1 MPDKPA
7 FQARILVVDD
17 EVHILEVVK
26 ARLEH
31 KGYNV
36 TTASSGEK
44 ALEALKRERPHIIL
58 LDIMM
63 PGLSGIEFLKLA
75 KEIQPDVG
83 IIMVS
88 ALEDDEIAMRS
99 FDLGAYDYVTKPI
112 SFERLENLITI
123 KLVDMIG

>member
-1 MPDKPA
+1 MTVKSGLD
-7 FQARILVVDD
+7 ARILAVDD
-17 EVHILEVVK
+17 EEHILEVVK
-26 ARLEH
+26 ARLEQ

-36 TTASSGEK
+36 TTASSGEA
-44 ALEALKRERPHIIL
+44 ALEALKQVRPHIIL

-63 PGLSGIEFLKLA
+63 PGLSGIDFLKLA

-88 ALEDDEIAMRS
+88 ALEDEEIAMRS

-112 SFERLENLITI
+112 SFERLEDLIAI